1 MITIPLKSLGKFH
14 WKLVIYE
21 HAMLCIIYF
30 QKRKAK
36 NFFHK
41 STVCKIFEK
50 SSSWKKEI
58 LAKRHCQMNARFNWF
73 RFRILC
79 IRNQFAG
86 KKINLFG
93 ICSKTEGPKRKSMAH
108 IFLGYFC
115 RGKLSKI
122 APSGNGSFFFKSVM
136 QKWFNITSILYSFH
150 DLLFRGEASTF
161 FFGRKHFHSK
171 ANPFVHFQFAK
182 IGKS

>member
-1 MITIPLKSLGKFH
+1 
-14 WKLVIYE
+14 
-21 HAMLCIIYF
+21 MLCIIYF

-41 STVCKIFEK
+41 NTVCKIFEK

-161 FFGRKHFHSK
+161 FLGENIFILRPIHLYISNLPKLGKVRIVQKAPIFHK
-171 ANPFVHFQFAK
+171 TALPHT
-182 IGKS
+182 

>member
-1 MITIPLKSLGKFH
+1 MSMH
-14 WKLVIYE
+14 W
-21 HAMLCIIYF
+21 LCIIYL

-36 NFFHK
+36 NLFHK

-50 SSSWKKEI
+50 SSSWKKKI
-58 LAKRHCQMNARFNWF
+58 LAWGIAKWMH
-73 RFRILC
+73 ILSDLDSSDSVFE
-79 IRNQFAG
+79 INLQE

-93 ICSKTEGPKRKSMAH
+93 ICYSTESPKRKSMAH
-108 IFLGYFC
+108 NFFSYFC

-150 DLLFRGEASTF
+150 DLLFWGEASTF
-161 FFGRKHFHSK
+161 YGRKHFHSICTFPIYQ
-171 ANPFVHFQFAK
+171 NW
-182 IGKS
+182 